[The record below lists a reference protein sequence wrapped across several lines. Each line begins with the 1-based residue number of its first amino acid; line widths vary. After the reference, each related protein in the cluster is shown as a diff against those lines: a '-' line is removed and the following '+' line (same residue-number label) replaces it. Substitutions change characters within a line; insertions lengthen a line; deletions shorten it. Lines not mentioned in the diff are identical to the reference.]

1 MRAIDTHILKRYFR
15 EDDVRQSPAAVRVM
29 AASSVICPKT
39 VVLEFVWVM
48 RHVYQHD
55 AGDILR
61 CLRMLLSLAN
71 VTIEDEQQIAQ
82 AVDDDERGIDFADA
96 LCLAASHR
104 CDDLAAFDNQR
115 FAKRIARLR
124 RKPPVIVPQP

>member
-1 MRAIDTHILKRYFR
+1 MRAIDTHILTRYCR
-15 EDDVRQSPAAVRVM
+15 EDDVRQSPAALRVM
-29 AASSVICPKT
+29 AAPSVVCPKT
-39 VVLEFVWVM
+39 VVLEFEWVM

-55 AGDILR
+55 VGDILR

-71 VTIEDEQQIAQ
+71 VTIEDGQQVAQ

-96 LCLAASHR
+96 LHLAASHR
-104 CDDLAAFDNQR
+104 CDDLATFDYQR